1 MKNAPFNRRGGS
13 TVLVVSIIAVA
24 ATLGTA
30 TLLIRGGSSAGVG
43 TGAADEHVV
52 RTGSFEITVPTS
64 GELAALQQIE
74 IRNKLRSRGVLT
86 EIVSEGTTVK
96 AGDVLMRFAD
106 EDIRNKIKDAEDAV
120 NTADSSLV
128 ASQASLDIRL
138 SMHESELADADLRVM
153 LADLAL
159 KAWRKGEVVSMRKN
173 LAVQLEAAEI
183 DYERAIALFEDS
195 KKLVA
200 QDFISMNEFKVDEIN
215 KIKARATLEQAKL
228 DIEVYEQ
235 YTFIQQKAQTESD
248 VEQAKADRERVK
260 ERQRAELESAR
271 SEVASRK
278 YHNES
283 RKERLADYKQELDY
297 CTIVAP
303 SPGLVVYYSSL
314 ETGGRHGGQAQPPD
328 VGTELRPNEQVILLP
343 NMSQLIAAVK
353 VDEAR
358 SGLIQPGQSATIT
371 SDAAPDSV
379 MHGKVMSIG
388 VLAESGGWR
397 DPNRRDYT
405 VRILLSD
412 GNDLGL
418 KPSMRCKA
426 DIHVGQVNDKLFVP
440 IQAVF
445 HDGPVAFAYVP
456 QGSGYAER
464 RITLGQA
471 SELFVQIN
479 DGLKEG
485 DIVLLRDPGPGEVV
499 SRIDKETDR
508 VQRTAMQR
516 SQRPS
521 SGTAYAGQRERM
533 QDNPREA
540 RRSGEP
546 PQGIRGQR
554 PEGTRGR
561 RPGSTG
567 GGSDEH
573 TEAAHETAEGA
584 DDHPD
589 SPSGD
594 AVGGE
599 QATKPPRDS

>member
-1 MKNAPFNRRGGS
+1 M
-13 TVLVVSIIAVA
+13 VSIIALA

-30 TLLIRGGSSAGVG
+30 TLLIRGGSSDGGG
-43 TGAADEHVV
+43 TGAADQHVV
-52 RTGSFEITVPTS
+52 RSGSFKITVPTS
-64 GELAALQQIE
+64 GELAALRQIE
-74 IRNKLRSRGVLT
+74 IRNKLKSRGVLT

-106 EDIRNKIKDAEDAV
+106 EDIRNRIKDAEDAV

-159 KAWRKGEVVSMRKN
+159 KAWRKGEVVSQRKD

-183 DYERAIALFEDS
+183 DYERAIARFEDS
-195 KKLVA
+195 KKLVVEE
-200 QDFISMNEFKVDEIN
+200 FISMDEFKRDEID
-215 KIKARATLEQAKL
+215 KIKAKAALEQAKL

-235 YTFIQQKAQTESD
+235 YTFIQQKAQRESD

-271 SEVASRK
+271 SDVDSKE
-278 YHNES
+278 YQHES
-283 RKERLADYKQELDY
+283 RKERLADYEEQLEF
-297 CTIVAP
+297 CTITAP
-303 SPGLVVYYSSL
+303 SAGLVVYYSSL

-328 VGTELRPNEQVILLP
+328 VGTEVRPNEQVILLP

-353 VDEAR
+353 VNEAL
-358 SGLIQPGQSATIT
+358 SGLIQPGQTATIT

-379 MHGKVMSIG
+379 MHGEVMSIG

-426 DIHVGQVNDKLFVP
+426 DINVGGVDDSLFVP

-445 HDGPVAFAYVP
+445 RDGPVTFAYVP

-464 RITLGQA
+464 QITLGQA

-485 DIVLLRDPGPGEVV
+485 DIVLLREPGPGEVV
-499 SRIDKETDR
+499 ARIDKETAR
-508 VQRTAMQR
+508 VQRTAMER

-521 SGTAYAGQRERM
+521 SDNAYAGQRERM

-540 RRSGEP
+540 RRSGGP
-546 PQGIRGQR
+546 PQGMRGRR

-561 RPGSTG
+561 RPSSTG
-567 GGSDEH
+567 GGGDQQ
-573 TEAAHETAEGA
+573 TDAAHETADGA
-584 DDHPD
+584 DDQPD
-589 SPSGD
+589 SHSGD
-594 AVGGE
+594 TAGGG
-599 QATKPPRDS
+599 QTARPPQDS

>member
-1 MKNAPFNRRGGS
+1 MKNAPLNRRGGS
-13 TVLVVSIIAVA
+13 TLLVVSIIAVV
-24 ATLGTA
+24 ATLGAA
-30 TLLIRGGSSAGVG
+30 TLLIRGGSADGVG
-43 TGAADEHVV
+43 SAAADQHVV

-64 GELAALQQIE
+64 GELAALRQIE
-74 IRNKLRSRGVLT
+74 IRNKLQSRGVLT
-86 EIVSEGTTVK
+86 YIVSEGTTVE
-96 AGDVLMRFAD
+96 ADDVLMRFAD
-106 EDIRNKIKDAEDAV
+106 EDIRNRIKDAGDAV

-128 ASQASLDIRL
+128 ASQSKLDILL
-138 SMHESELADADLRVM
+138 SMHQSELADADLRVM

-159 KAWRKGEVVSMRKN
+159 KAWQKGEVVSRRKS

-195 KKLVA
+195 KRLVA
-200 QDFISMNEFKVDEIN
+200 EEFISVNEFKIDEIN
-215 KIKARATLEQAKL
+215 KIKAKATLEQAKL

-235 YTFIQQKAQTESD
+235 YTFVQEKAQTESD
-248 VEQAKADRERVK
+248 VDQAEADRERVR
-260 ERQRAELESAR
+260 ERQKAELESAR
-271 SEVASRK
+271 SEVASKK
-278 YHNES
+278 YQHES
-283 RKERLADYKQELDY
+283 RKERLADYEQQLEF

-303 SPGLVVYYSSL
+303 TPGLVVYYSSL

-328 VGTELRPNEQVILLP
+328 VGTEVRPNEQVILLP

-358 SGLIQPGQSATIT
+358 SGLIQPGQKATIT
-371 SDAAPDSV
+371 SDAAPDAV
-379 MHGKVMSIG
+379 MHGEVMSIG

-426 DIHVGQVNDKLFVP
+426 DIHVGQVDDSLFVP

-445 HDGPVAFAYVP
+445 RDGPVTFAYVP

-464 RITLGQA
+464 QITLGQA

-485 DIVLLRDPGPGEVV
+485 DIVLLREPGPGEVV
-499 SRIDKETDR
+499 SRIDKETAD
-508 VQRTAMQR
+508 VQRTAME
-516 SQRPS
+516 SPQRPS
-521 SGTAYAGQRERM
+521 SNNAYASQRERM

-540 RRSGEP
+540 RRGGGP
-546 PQGIRGQR
+546 PQGMRGQR
-554 PEGTRGR
+554 PEGMRGR
-561 RPGSTG
+561 RPDATG
-567 GGSDEH
+567 NGSDEH
-573 TEAAHETAEGA
+573 ADAAHETAEGA
-584 DDHPD
+584 DEPAAD
-589 SPSGD
+589 SPSSD
-594 AVGGE
+594 AAGG
-599 QATKPPRDS
+599 